1 MNCKLCTYEVVQS
14 FVSKLFCE
22 CLTNFE
28 LSTRFYLN
36 RLHVK
41 PRADEETFFLQGTML
56 IFVVFGGTRCLCNVN
71 PADNIWFPR
80 CFTYFAWLRN
90 IFNRCLIALHKDFD

>member
-1 MNCKLCTYEVVQS
+1 MSQIMNCKLCTYEVVQS

-22 CLTNFE
+22 CLTNLE

-41 PRADEETFFLQGTML
+41 PTADEETFFLQGTML
-56 IFVVFGGTRCLCNVN
+56 NFVVFGVQGACV
-71 PADNIWFPR
+71 
-80 CFTYFAWLRN
+80 
-90 IFNRCLIALHKDFD
+90 K